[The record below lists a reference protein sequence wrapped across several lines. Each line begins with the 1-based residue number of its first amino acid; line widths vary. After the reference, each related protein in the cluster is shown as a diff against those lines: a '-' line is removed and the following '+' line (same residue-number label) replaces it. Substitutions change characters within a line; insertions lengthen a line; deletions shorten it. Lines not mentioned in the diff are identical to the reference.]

1 MFGIVNYGGTGGR
14 LSRKMWLSRHG
25 LARWS
30 AAVALAVAVL
40 AASAPAA
47 GGVSRA
53 GPVARPV
60 LTDQFLAV
68 SCPARRMCV
77 AVGIASLTNQQVLAE
92 RWNGSRWSVM
102 HLPVPS
108 GATSGGL
115 TGVSCTSAS
124 VCTAVGFDA
133 TASGSAPLAERWNG
147 HSWAIQPTPSPG
159 NAGVPFAGVS
169 CASATSCTAV
179 GYYDF
184 GDVSFTGT
192 TLAEHWDGTS
202 WAIQSTPS
210 IGDPGS
216 DLTSVSCPSA
226 SLCMAAGYLQT
237 QNDEGPGS
245 APLSMLWQ
253 GTSWAIDGAP
263 GGGDNEDTGLSA
275 VSCPAANACTAV
287 GEDISATP
295 LVVHWNGTRW
305 RIQAISGKATK
316 PPLPAVSCSSATAC
330 TAVGGAGAPA
340 HGLAERWDGR
350 AWSLQHL
357 RLPAG
362 ANVIDLTAVSC
373 PSAAACTVVG
383 STATSHGTLTLAER
397 WNGHSWAVQV
407 TPSPAPA

>member
-1 MFGIVNYGGTGGR
+1 MSVKYGGTGGR
-14 LSRKMWLSRHG
+14 LSWQRFLSWRA

-30 AAVALAVAVL
+30 AVAALAAAVV

-47 GGVSRA
+47 GGVSKTRA
-53 GPVARPV
+53 VSRPV

-77 AVGIASLTNQQVLAE
+77 AVGIASLNSQQVLAE

-102 HLPVPS
+102 HLPVPA

-115 TGVSCTSAS
+115 TGVSCTSAGA
-124 VCTAVGFDA
+124 CTAVGFDA

-147 HSWAIQPTPSPG
+147 QRWAIQQTPSAG

-184 GDVSFTGT
+184 GDVGFTGT
-192 TLAEHWDGTS
+192 TLAEHWDGAN
-202 WAIQSTPS
+202 WAIQPTPS

-237 QNDEGPGS
+237 LNDEGPGS
-245 APLSMLWQ
+245 APLAMLWQ
-253 GTSWAIDGAP
+253 GTSWAIGGAP

-275 VSCPAANACTAV
+275 VSCPAVNACTAV

-295 LVVHWNGTRW
+295 LAERWNGTRW
-305 RIQAISGKATK
+305 RIQAISGKSTK
-316 PPLPAVSCSSATAC
+316 PPLTGVSCSSATAC
-330 TAVGGAGAPA
+330 TAVGGNATPA
-340 HGLAERWDGR
+340 RGLAERWNGR
-350 AWSLQHL
+350 TWSLQHL

-362 ANVIDLTAVSC
+362 ANAIALTAVSC
-373 PSAAACTVVG
+373 PAVNACTAVG
-383 STATSHGTLTLAER
+383 SAATSHGELTLAER
-397 WNGHSWAVQV
+397 WNGHSWTVQT
-407 TPSPAPA
+407 TPSPTPV